1 MKTSHLVSI
10 TLLPAMLASCNVGPK
25 FTSPETKT
33 DARFASSKKETSF
46 SADTEVATWWRKFQ
60 DSKLNSLIDRAFAN
74 SPDLRIAAARVDE
87 ARALHTAARFDY
99 FPTVTSDASY
109 LNQRSSLAQAGPGRS
124 RSLELYDVGLDGFY
138 EVDFWG
144 RVRNNNKAALAEL
157 GTAEALRR
165 DALVLLASDVASNYM
180 QLRGLQN
187 ELGVAERN
195 AANQR
200 DTLKLTESLLQGGRG
215 TELDTS
221 RARAQLN
228 STLAAIPVIES
239 AIRRNIHRIS
249 VLTGQQPQVLLD
261 ELLKSK
267 PMPTLPS
274 IVRVGSPAELLRR
287 RPDIRAAEFQI
298 EAATARVG
306 VATADLFPRVTFNG
320 RVALQAE
327 TFSGLA
333 KSGADAYSFG
343 PSISWAAFDLG
354 RVKAGIDASKARNVQ
369 SIAQYEQAVLG
380 ALEETENAM
389 TSFGRQRARRDFLR
403 EASSASQQAAKLAR
417 ERYQNGVAD
426 FLTVLDAERVMLEAE
441 SRQAESETLT
451 AVALVAIYKSLGGGW
466 ETNGRVSAK

>member
-1 MKTSHLVSI
+1 MKTSHLLSLS
-10 TLLPAMLASCNVGPK
+10 LLPALLAGCNVGPK

-33 DARFASSKKETSF
+33 DARFASSKREGSF
-46 SADTEVATWWRKFQ
+46 SADNEVATWWRKFN
-60 DSKLNSLIDRAFAN
+60 DSKLNSLIERAFAN

-87 ARALHTAARFDY
+87 ARALHSAARFDY

-109 LNQRSSLAQAGPGRS
+109 LNQRSSIAQSGFGRS
-124 RSLELYDVGLDGFY
+124 RNLELYEVGLDGFY

-187 ELGVAERN
+187 ELAVAQRN
-195 AANQR
+195 ATNQR

-327 TFSGLA
+327 SFSGLA

-354 RVKAGIDASKARNVQ
+354 RVKAQIDASKARNVQ
-369 SIAQYEQAVLG
+369 SIAQYEQTVLG

-403 EASSASQQAAKLAR
+403 EASAASQQAAKLAR